1 MADTAA
7 PPIPIVRTIADLR
20 AATEEIRAADR
31 RVGFVPTMGAL
42 HDGHLSLMD
51 RAAEDDH
58 AVVVSIFVNPT
69 QFAEGEDL
77 ESYPRREAED
87 VAAAAAAGAE
97 LVFAPDADQIYPE
110 GYATTIHVAG
120 PSQGLEGGA
129 RPTHFDGVATVVA
142 KLLLAVR
149 PDRAVF
155 GQKDAQQ
162 VAVVQRLM
170 CDLHL
175 DDIELVVAPIHRD
188 ADGLAMSSR
197 NAYLS
202 STERTSALA
211 LSRGLRAAEALV
223 AGGETSAEALEG
235 AVRAIVEEESGCDLE
250 YVSLVDA
257 VEFTPKSEAD
267 GACVLCVA
275 AQVGPARL
283 IDNVL
288 I

>member
-20 AATEEIRAADR
+20 TATEEIRAADR

-97 LVFAPDADQIYPE
+97 LVFAPDGDQIYPE